1 MSSPVLP
8 VAAPAAASP
17 ASSPAV
23 SPAAE
28 DCAGAC
34 CAGGEEA
41 GDCSWA
47 GGAGGVAPA
56 ASPGG
61 SLLAIV
67 GELQSDDDPRLSGTS
82 NVGGGT
88 WPRSGNPQGH
98 D

>member
-8 VAAPAAASP
+8 VAAPAASP
-17 ASSPAV
+17 AASPAV

-47 GGAGGVAPA
+47 GGAEGVAPA

-67 GELQSDDDPRLSGTS
+67 GELQSDDTRLSRTS

-88 WPRSGNPQGH
+88 WPGSGNPQGH

>member
-1 MSSPVLP
+1 MSST
-8 VAAPAAASP
+8 APPAASP
-17 ASSPAV
+17 APPAASPAP
-23 SPAAE
+23 SPAA
-28 DCAGAC
+28 DVGAGG

-47 GGAGGVAPA
+47 AGAGGVAAA

-67 GELQSDDDPRLSGTS
+67 GDLQSDDTRLLRTS
-82 NVGGGT
+82 SVGGGT
-88 WPRSGNPQGH
+88 WPRSGNSQGH